1 MKWLTITLS
10 VVLTLLVTELLL
22 QHVVPMLS
30 SRGAFAFE
38 ALWVVFLFLL
48 SSGVKRLLPS
58 ESR

>member
-30 SRGAFAFE
+30 SRVAFAFG

-48 SSGVKRLLPS
+48 SSGVKRLIH
-58 ESR
+58 